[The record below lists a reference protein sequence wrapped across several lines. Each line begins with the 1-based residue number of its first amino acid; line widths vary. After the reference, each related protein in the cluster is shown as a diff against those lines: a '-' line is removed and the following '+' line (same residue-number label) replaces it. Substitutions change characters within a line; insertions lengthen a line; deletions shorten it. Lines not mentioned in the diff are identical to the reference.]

1 VSSVRARSRSR
12 SAGGRCVHAISSAAK
27 LPALLGEELIR
38 AAHVAFTEAMQVT
51 SLVAAVLLV
60 VAGAL
65 AWWVI
70 PSQPDGAGDPAERVG
85 AD

>member
-1 VSSVRARSRSR
+1 V
-12 SAGGRCVHAISSAAK
+12 
-27 LPALLGEELIR
+27 LEELVR
-38 AAHVAFTEAMQVT
+38 AAHVAFTEAMRVT
-51 SLVAAVLLV
+51 SLVVAVLLV

-70 PSQPDGAGDPAERVG
+70 PSQPDGAGDPAGRVG